1 VKEKIIGISVYMV
14 AFVLVTVM
22 LVFLNGQYRNIFQ
35 FDFSHPIGE
44 ELLNTGAKLESLSKF
59 KKNVETVVRNEYKDS
74 LKVIKATTTF
84 EANKSDSILLDSINV
99 LKNTLA
105 RLEKQRE
112 VQQIEKVTNPD
123 TTKHNV
129 KYEQWLKNTTSLY
142 EAMDASQAAK
152 IITKYSDNVA
162 RDIIYSMKKK
172 KAVQILASLKPDV
185 VNRLIKVEE

>member
-1 VKEKIIGISVYMV
+1 MKGKIIGASVYMV
-14 AFVLVTVM
+14 TFAIVTV
-22 LVFLNGQYRNIFQ
+22 LIVVLNGQYRNIFK
-35 FDFSHPIGE
+35 FDFSHPVGE
-44 ELLNTGAKLESLSKF
+44 ELINSGAKLETLSKF

-74 LKVIKATTTF
+74 LEVIKAK
-84 EANKSDSILLDSINV
+84 AISNIDKADSVLLDSINV

-112 VQQIEKVTNPD
+112 VQQVEKTINND
-123 TTKHNV
+123 STAHKI

-162 RDIIYSMKKK
+162 RDIIYSMKKM
-172 KAVQILASLKPDV
+172 KAVQVLAALKPEV
-185 VNRLIKVEE
+185 VNRLIQVEP

>member
-1 VKEKIIGISVYMV
+1 MKEKIIGISVYMV
-14 AFVLVTVM
+14 AFVLVSVM

>member
-14 AFVLVTVM
+14 AFVLVSVM

>member
-1 VKEKIIGISVYMV
+1 MV

>member
-1 VKEKIIGISVYMV
+1 MKEKIIGISVYMV